1 MAKLDIGQAVYKFLS
16 DKEFR
21 EIEVNREEDTRFGKI
36 YSCGIQVYE
45 HGDSSAILKRNEVS
59 GEISHFTG
67 DNIDLR
73 EELSKYVKRAK
84 VGKSIID
91 LYDDF
96 CACRKVL
103 IPFKPSLPVDIKIYV
118 EETKGKAVMRRVR
131 GKIASVKAILE
142 TVETGGKKVLTF
154 KETLVCECGSSSTKS
169 GTLATVAIYE
179 YGKRYHITVGLSVKP
194 TRLGKGEALSMTE
207 FGYFR
212 PLKLTLGGKEV
223 LIDGNGVYDTEYTV
237 LAEFT
242 PKGLVKT
249 SELVVDDRKFIEE
262 LVSYIAPMRKLI
274 APAGSVEPFKVTL
287 LDK

>member
-142 TVETGGKKVLTF
+142 TVETAGKKVLTF
-154 KETLVCECGSSSTKS
+154 KETLICECGGSSTKS

-274 APAGSVEPFKVTL
+274 APAGAVEPFKVTL

>member
-67 DNIDLR
+67 DKIDLR

-84 VGKSIID
+84 VGKGI
-91 LYDDF
+91 LEVYDDF

-154 KETLVCECGSSSTKS
+154 KETLVCECGGSSTKS

-179 YGKRYHITVGLSVKP
+179 YGKRYHVTVGLRVKP
-194 TRLGKGEALSMTE
+194 PRLGKGEALSMTE

-212 PLKLTLGGKEV
+212 PIKTALGDREV

-249 SELVVDDRKFIEE
+249 SELIGEDRKFIEE

-287 LDK
+287 LEK

>member
-1 MAKLDIGQAVYKFLS
+1 
-16 DKEFR
+16 
-21 EIEVNREEDTRFGKI
+21 
-36 YSCGIQVYE
+36 
-45 HGDSSAILKRNEVS
+45 
-59 GEISHFTG
+59 
-67 DNIDLR
+67 
-73 EELSKYVKRAK
+73 
-84 VGKSIID
+84 
-91 LYDDF
+91 
-96 CACRKVL
+96 
-103 IPFKPSLPVDIKIYV
+103 
-118 EETKGKAVMRRVR
+118 MRRVR

-194 TRLGKGEALSMTE
+194 PRLGKGEALSMTE

-249 SELVVDDRKFIEE
+249 SELVGDDRKFIEE

>member
-103 IPFKPSLPVDIKIYV
+103 IPFKPSLPVDIKNYV

-212 PLKLTLGGKEV
+212 PIKLTLGKREV

-249 SELVVDDRKFIEE
+249 SELVGDDRKFIEE

-274 APAGSVEPFKVTL
+274 APAGAVELFKVTL

>member
-21 EIEVNREEDTRFGKI
+21 AIEVNREEDTRFGKI

-59 GEISHFTG
+59 GELSHFTG

-84 VGKSIID
+84 VGKGV
-91 LYDDF
+91 LEVYDDF

-103 IPFKPSLPVDIKIYV
+103 VPFKPSLPVDIKIYV

-142 TVETGGKKVLTF
+142 TVEAEGKKVLTF
-154 KETLVCECGSSSTKS
+154 KETLVCECGGSSTKS

-179 YGKRYHITVGLSVKP
+179 YGKRYYVTVGLSVKP
-194 TRLGKGEALSMTE
+194 PRLGKGEALSMTE

-212 PLKLTLGGKEV
+212 PIKLTLGGKEV

-249 SELVVDDRKFIEE
+249 SELVGEDRKFIEE

>member
-1 MAKLDIGQAVYKFLS
+1 MARLDIGQAVYKFLS

-67 DNIDLR
+67 DKIDLR

-84 VGKSIID
+84 VGKGV
-91 LYDDF
+91 LEVYDDF
-96 CACRKVL
+96 CACRQVL

-142 TVETGGKKVLTF
+142 TVEAEGKKVLTF
-154 KETLVCECGSSSTKS
+154 KETLVCECGGSSTKS

-212 PLKLTLGGKEV
+212 PIKTALGNREV

-249 SELVVDDRKFIEE
+249 SELVGEDRKFIEE

>member
-21 EIEVNREEDTRFGKI
+21 AIEVNREEDTRFGKI

-67 DNIDLR
+67 DKIDLR

-84 VGKSIID
+84 VGKGV
-91 LYDDF
+91 LEVYDDF

-154 KETLVCECGSSSTKS
+154 KETLICECGSSSTKS

-212 PLKLTLGGKEV
+212 PIKLTLGGKEV

-249 SELVVDDRKFIEE
+249 SELAGEDRKFIEE

-274 APAGSVEPFKVTL
+274 APAGSVSPFKVTL

>member
-21 EIEVNREEDTRFGKI
+21 AIEVNREEDTRFGKI

-45 HGDSSAILKRNEVS
+45 HGDSSAILKRNEVV

-67 DNIDLR
+67 DKIDLR

-154 KETLVCECGSSSTKS
+154 KETLVCECGGSSTKS
-169 GTLATVAIYE
+169 RTLATVAIYE

-212 PLKLTLGGKEV
+212 PIKLTLGGREV

-249 SELVVDDRKFIEE
+249 SELIGEDRKFIEE

-274 APAGSVEPFKVTL
+274 APAGSVSPFKVTL

>member
-212 PLKLTLGGKEV
+212 PIKLTLGGKEV

-249 SELVVDDRKFIEE
+249 SELAGEDRKFIEE

-274 APAGSVEPFKVTL
+274 APAGAVEPFKVTL

>member
-67 DNIDLR
+67 DKIDLR

-131 GKIASVKAILE
+131 GKIASVKAMLE
-142 TVETGGKKVLTF
+142 TVETAGKKVLTF
-154 KETLVCECGSSSTKS
+154 KETLICECGGSSTKS
-169 GTLATVAIYE
+169 GSLATVAIYE
-179 YGKRYHITVGLSVKP
+179 YGKRYHVTVGLSVKP

-212 PLKLTLGGKEV
+212 PIKLTLGKREV

-287 LDK
+287 LDR

>member
-59 GEISHFTG
+59 GELSHFTG

-84 VGKSIID
+84 VGKGVLD
-91 LYDDF
+91 VYDDF

-212 PLKLTLGGKEV
+212 PIKLTLGGKEV

-249 SELVVDDRKFIEE
+249 SELAGEDRKFIEE

-274 APAGSVEPFKVTL
+274 APAGSVSPFKVTL
-287 LDK
+287 LEK

>member
-1 MAKLDIGQAVYKFLS
+1 MVKLDIGQAVYKFLS

-21 EIEVNREEDTRFGKI
+21 AIEVNREEDTRFGKI

-45 HGDSSAILKRNEVS
+45 HGDSSAILKRNEVV
-59 GEISHFTG
+59 GEISQFTG
-67 DNIDLR
+67 HKIDLR

-84 VGKSIID
+84 VGKSILE

-118 EETKGKAVMRRVR
+118 EETKGKAVMRGVR

-142 TVETGGKKVLTF
+142 TVETAGKKVLTF
-154 KETLVCECGSSSTKS
+154 KETLVCECGGSSTKS

-179 YGKRYHITVGLSVKP
+179 YGKRYHIRVGLSVKP
-194 TRLGKGEALSMTE
+194 PRLGKGEALSMTE

-212 PLKLTLGGKEV
+212 PIKLTLGGREV

-249 SELVVDDRKFIEE
+249 SELVGEDRKFIEE

>member
-1 MAKLDIGQAVYKFLS
+1 MAKLDIGQAVYRFLS

-67 DNIDLR
+67 DKIDLR

-84 VGKSIID
+84 VGKGI
-91 LYDDF
+91 LEVYDDF
-96 CACRKVL
+96 CACRQVL

-131 GKIASVKAILE
+131 GKIASVKAMLE

-154 KETLVCECGSSSTKS
+154 KETLVCECGGSSTKS

-212 PLKLTLGGKEV
+212 PIKLTLGNKEV
-223 LIDGNGVYDTEYTV
+223 LIDGNGVYDTEHTV

-242 PKGLVKT
+242 PKGMVKT
-249 SELVVDDRKFIEE
+249 SELVGEDRKFIEE

-287 LDK
+287 LEK

>member
-1 MAKLDIGQAVYKFLS
+1 M
-16 DKEFR
+16 
-21 EIEVNREEDTRFGKI
+21 
-36 YSCGIQVYE
+36 
-45 HGDSSAILKRNEVS
+45 
-59 GEISHFTG
+59 
-67 DNIDLR
+67 R

-142 TVETGGKKVLTF
+142 TVETAGKKVLTF
-154 KETLVCECGSSSTKS
+154 KETLVCECGGSSTKS

-194 TRLGKGEALSMTE
+194 PRLGKGEALSMTE

-212 PLKLTLGGKEV
+212 PIKLMIGGKEV

-249 SELVVDDRKFIEE
+249 SELIGEDRKFIEE

>member
-84 VGKSIID
+84 VGKSV
-91 LYDDF
+91 LEVYDDF
-96 CACRKVL
+96 CACRQVL

-212 PLKLTLGGKEV
+212 PIKLMLGGREV

-249 SELVVDDRKFIEE
+249 SELIGEDRKFIEE

-274 APAGSVEPFKVTL
+274 APAGAVEPFKVTL

>member
-21 EIEVNREEDTRFGKI
+21 AIEVNREEDTRFGKI

-67 DNIDLR
+67 DKIDLR

-84 VGKSIID
+84 VGKGV
-91 LYDDF
+91 LEVYDDF

-131 GKIASVKAILE
+131 GKIASVKAMLE
-142 TVETGGKKVLTF
+142 TVETEGKKVLTF
-154 KETLVCECGSSSTKS
+154 KETLICECGSSSTKS

-212 PLKLTLGGKEV
+212 PIKLTLGGKEV

-237 LAEFT
+237 LAKFT

-249 SELVVDDRKFIEE
+249 SELVGDDRKFIEE

-274 APAGSVEPFKVTL
+274 APAGAVEPFKVTL

>member
-67 DNIDLR
+67 DKIDLR

-194 TRLGKGEALSMTE
+194 LRLGKVEALSMTE

-287 LDK
+287 LDR

>member
-21 EIEVNREEDTRFGKI
+21 AIEVNREEDTRFGKI

-67 DNIDLR
+67 DKIDLR

-84 VGKSIID
+84 VGKGV
-91 LYDDF
+91 LEVYDDF
-96 CACRKVL
+96 CACRQVL

-154 KETLVCECGSSSTKS
+154 KETLVCECGGSSTKS

-212 PLKLTLGGKEV
+212 PIKLTLGGREV

-287 LDK
+287 IDK

>member
-21 EIEVNREEDTRFGKI
+21 AIEVNREEDTRFGKI

-45 HGDSSAILKRNEVS
+45 HGDSSAILKRNEVI

-67 DNIDLR
+67 DKVDLR

-84 VGKSIID
+84 VGKSV
-91 LYDDF
+91 LEVYDDF
-96 CACRKVL
+96 CACRQVL

-142 TVETGGKKVLTF
+142 TVETAGKKVLTF
-154 KETLVCECGSSSTKS
+154 KETLICECGGSSTKS

-212 PLKLTLGGKEV
+212 PIKLTLGKREV

-249 SELVVDDRKFIEE
+249 SELVGEDRKFIEE

-274 APAGSVEPFKVTL
+274 APAGAVEPFKVKL

>member
-1 MAKLDIGQAVYKFLS
+1 MAKLGIGQAVYKFLS

-21 EIEVNREEDTRFGKI
+21 AIEVNREEDTRFGKI

-84 VGKSIID
+84 VGKGI
-91 LYDDF
+91 LEVYDDF
-96 CACRKVL
+96 CACRQVL

-154 KETLVCECGSSSTKS
+154 KETLVCECGGSSTKS

-212 PLKLTLGGKEV
+212 PIKTALGKREV

-249 SELVVDDRKFIEE
+249 SELVGEDRKFIEE